1 MNRKT
6 VPPADISSGIPRP
19 NLSAIAPP
27 TDGATVA
34 PMISPANVDSPI
46 AVAENW
52 GGTLSAG
59 TSTMIKEAI
68 ACPPLVRNT
77 IPANSQR
84 WA

>member
-1 MNRKT
+1 
-6 VPPADISSGIPRP
+6 
-19 NLSAIAPP
+19 
-27 TDGATVA
+27 
-34 PMISPANVDSPI
+34 MISPTNADSPI

-68 ACPPLVRNT
+68 ACPPLVKNT